1 MGPSHFTENR
11 LGNVMLEAQIPGEG
25 LPDFEEDVEQKGVLV
40 DNFFLAVSYSML
52 HDGGG

>member
-25 LPDFEEDVEQKGVLV
+25 LPDFEEDIQHRRILV
-40 DNFFLAVSYSML
+40 DNFFLAVSPSS
-52 HDGGG
+52 